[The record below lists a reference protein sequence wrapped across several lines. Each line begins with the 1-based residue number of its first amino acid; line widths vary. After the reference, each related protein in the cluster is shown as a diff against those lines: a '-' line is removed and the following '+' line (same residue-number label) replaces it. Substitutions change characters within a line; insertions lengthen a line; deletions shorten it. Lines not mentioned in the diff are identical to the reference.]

1 MTDAVK
7 PQRRYRSPARR
18 AQAGATR
25 QAIIDAARRLLG
37 SDGYAAT
44 TLEAIAGEADVAV
57 QTVYAVFGSKR
68 GILRAL
74 LEQGLHTSGSPMAP
88 VLSEAEPRRQL
99 RLAAHR
105 VRQIGERAWDVIE
118 ILRSASG
125 ADAELA
131 ADWRQG
137 EQDRLWAA
145 GALASSLHEKHAL
158 RTGLSRAAATDILWG
173 LSTPELYRQLVVA
186 RGWKP
191 ARFERWLADAW
202 AALLLATDPPAP
214 T

>member
-1 MTDAVK
+1 MNDAVK
-7 PQRRYRSPARR
+7 PARRYRSPARR

-25 QAIIDAARRLLG
+25 QAILDAARRRLA
-37 SDGYAAT
+37 SEGYAAT
-44 TLEAIAGEADVAV
+44 TLEAIAREADVAV
-57 QTVYAVFGSKR
+57 QTVYVVFGSKR
-68 GILRAL
+68 GILHAL

-88 VLSEAEPRRQL
+88 VLAEAEPAGQL
-99 RLAAHR
+99 RQAAHR
-105 VRQIGERAWDVIE
+105 VREIGERAWDVIE

-145 GALASSLHEKHAL
+145 GALARSLHAKHAL
-158 RTGLSRAAATDILWG
+158 RAGLTRTAATDILWG
-173 LSTPELYRQLVVA
+173 LSTPDLYRQLVIE

-202 AALLLATDPPAP
+202 AALLLATHASP
-214 T
+214 TA